1 MLKWTCQGDLCLKV
15 MTHGLA
21 CAALTPPWLLQERR
35 TFAKGETLEGRLEKL
50 YADLG
55 GLLAGSAGSMLTSRD
70 ALHGHPDSAGS
81 SASSTARLDAAL
93 AATAAA
99 CAATGAAVDPVA
111 ASEIKQLR
119 QQQMAELQVCCPQGG
134 TRFCAA

>member
-1 MLKWTCQGDLCLKV
+1 M
-15 MTHGLA
+15 
-21 CAALTPPWLLQERR
+21 
-35 TFAKGETLEGRLEKL
+35 FAKGETLEGRLEKL

-70 ALHGHPDSAGS
+70 ALQGRPDSAGS
-81 SASSTARLDAAL
+81 SAGSTARLDAAL

-119 QQQMAELQVCCPQGG
+119 QQQMAELQVRCPQGG
-134 TRFCAA
+134 TQYCAA